1 MSGNMNST
9 AIVFLA
15 ITATKLCT
23 NPRYLQVSSTGSGK
37 LFKVQ
42 TRQQPFTFC

>member
-1 MSGNMNST
+1 MNPT
-9 AIVFLA
+9 ANIFLA
-15 ITATKLCT
+15 ITATKICI
-23 NPRYLQVSSTGSGK
+23 NPRYLQVSSTGSGM